1 MHKDIQEIKT
11 GLPEGFKAMARE
23 LLGAGA
29 KAYFEAMKQPPS
41 VSVRL
46 NSRKA
51 PEEIFYAERSVAW
64 CPTGRYLDERPA
76 FTLDPLLHAGC
87 YYVQDASSMVYRQI
101 VDLLQR
107 KGMRFERV
115 LDMCAAPGGKA
126 TAMIDALPDGVTVV
140 TNEVNGKRRV
150 ILEENLT
157 KWGYSGVIVTGS
169 VSSDFAKLGETFD
182 LVAVDA
188 PCSGE
193 GMMRKE
199 EEAVRQWSPRLVED
213 CAALQREILSEAVAA
228 LRPGGVLIYST
239 CTFNVR
245 ENEENARYIS
255 EELGLAPLPLP
266 LEGLPSECTALRE
279 RLGAPSSMRF
289 MQHITEGEGLFAAV
303 FRKEGASPRPCRAGR
318 ELRRGFSKSLVPSPQ
333 GRGQGMGPCMAWVEP
348 AYILQE
354 LQNQLR
360 ALTADGAEL
369 LERMRGKVRVT
380 MPGTLVATIKGKDL
394 IPATDLAMSGALR
407 RGVFPEMELSRE
419 EALRYLRHEAVEPR
433 DDTPKGFV
441 LVTYDGHPLGFIKN
455 LGRRTN
461 NLYPQAWRIR
471 NL

>member
-1 MHKDIQEIKT
+1 MHKDIKEIKT
-11 GLPEGFKAMARE
+11 GLPDGFKATVME

-29 KAYFEAMKQPPS
+29 EAYFKAMKQPPT

-51 PEEIFYAERSVAW
+51 HEEIFSAERSVAW
-64 CPTGRYLDERPA
+64 CHTGRYLDERPA

-101 VDLLQR
+101 ADLLQR
-107 KGMRFERV
+107 EGMRFGRV
-115 LDMCAAPGGKA
+115 LDMCAAPGGKT

-140 TNEVNGKRRV
+140 ANEVNGKRRV
-150 ILEENLT
+150 ILEENLA
-157 KWGYSGVIVTGS
+157 KWGYPGVIVTGS

-213 CAALQREILSEAVAA
+213 CAALQREILREAVAA

-239 CTFNVR
+239 CTFNVH
-245 ENEENARYIS
+245 ENEGNARYIAG
-255 EELGLAPLPLP
+255 ELGLEPLPLP
-266 LEGLPSECTALRE
+266 IEGLPEGCTSLAE
-279 RLGAPSSMRF
+279 KLGAPSSMRF
-289 MQHITEGEGLFAAV
+289 MQHITEGEGLFVAV
-303 FRKEGASPRPCRAGR
+303 FKKRGTSPRHSPQGS
-318 ELRRGFSKSLVPSPQ
+318 ELRRGFSKSLA
-333 GRGQGMGPCMAWVEP
+333 GKAWAGPCMAWVRSS
-348 AYILQE
+348 YNLQE

-369 LERMRGKVRVT
+369 LEHMRGKVRVT

-433 DDTPKGFV
+433 DNTPKGFV
-441 LVTYDGHPLGFIKN
+441 LVTYIGHPLGFVKN
-455 LGRRTN
+455 IGRRTN